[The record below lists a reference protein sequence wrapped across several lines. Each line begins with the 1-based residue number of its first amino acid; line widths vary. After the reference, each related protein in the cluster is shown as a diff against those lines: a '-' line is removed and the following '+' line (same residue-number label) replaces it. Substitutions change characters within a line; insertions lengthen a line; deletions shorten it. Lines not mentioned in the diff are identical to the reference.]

1 MKKIIVFMVLF
12 SSWIFSAYGADFKVG
27 CVDLS
32 KALNESNE
40 GKKATKT
47 LEELVAGKQAVL
59 AEKEEEIKKLK
70 EELEKQKQSPM
81 FTADAM
87 KDKEANLNKLVRDLQ
102 IKVNDYQEEVQK
114 KEAEFRSEI
123 IKGLRAVINGYGEK
137 EGFTVIF
144 ESRESGM
151 LYSQKNIDVTDEI
164 LKKYNE
170 ASKTK
175 K

>member
-1 MKKIIVFMVLF
+1 MKKIIFLMLVLLF
-12 SSWIFSAYGADFKVG
+12 AYNAEAAELKIGY
-27 CVDLS
+27 VDLS

-87 KDKEANLNKLVRDLQ
+87 RDKEANLNKLVRDLQ

-114 KEAEFRSEI
+114 KEAELRTDI
-123 IKGLRAVINGYGEK
+123 IKGLKTIINNYGEK
-137 EGFTVIF
+137 EGFTIIF
-144 ESRESGM
+144 ESRESGI

-164 LKKYNE
+164 IKKYNE
-170 ASKTK
+170 VSKTK

>member
-1 MKKIIVFMVLF
+1 MKKVIVFMVLF
-12 SSWIFSAYGADFKVG
+12 SSWIFNAQGAEIKIG
-27 CVDLS
+27 YVDLS
-32 KALNESNE
+32 RTLNESDE
-40 GKKATKT
+40 GKKATKL
-47 LEELVAGKQAVL
+47 LEEMVVGKQAIL
-59 AEKEEEIKKLK
+59 TEKEGEIKKLK

-114 KEAEFRSEI
+114 KEAEFRTDI
-123 IKGLRAVINGYGEK
+123 IKGLRAIINSYGEK
-137 EGFTVIF
+137 EGFTIIF
-144 ESRESGM
+144 EYREGGL
-151 LYSQKNIDVTDEI
+151 LYSQKKIDITDEI

>member
-1 MKKIIVFMVLF
+1 MKKVIVFMVLF

-27 CVDLS
+27 YVDLS
-32 KALNESNE
+32 KTLNESEE
-40 GKKATKT
+40 GKKATKL
-47 LEELVAGKQAVL
+47 LEEMVISKQAVL
-59 AEKEEEIKKLK
+59 AEKEGEIKKLK

-114 KEAEFRSEI
+114 KEAEFRTEI
-123 IKGLRAVINGYGEK
+123 IKGLRAIINSYGEK
-137 EGFTVIF
+137 EDFTIIF

-151 LYSQKNIDVTDEI
+151 LYAQKKIDITDEI